1 MPHYECVL
9 THCHA
14 EGFFTPD
21 RVGDGAVAAPCGA
34 SFFFEKRGSELNQ
47 INHHLMSKMIHLK
60 ERVMRTTLNLDDAL
74 LKSAM
79 ALTGIEERNQLV
91 REALRALI
99 AREAGR
105 RLIALGGTDPQ
116 AQAAPRRRSTKVVA

>member
-1 MPHYECVL
+1 ML
-9 THCHA
+9 A
-14 EGFFTPD
+14 GL
-21 RVGDGAVAAPCGA
+21 CGA
-34 SFFFEKRGSELNQ
+34 SFFFEKRSAELNQ

-116 AQAAPRRRSTKVVA
+116 AQAAPRRRSPKVVA

>member
-1 MPHYECVL
+1 M
-9 THCHA
+9 
-14 EGFFTPD
+14 
-21 RVGDGAVAAPCGA
+21 
-34 SFFFEKRGSELNQ
+34 NQ
-47 INHHLMSKMIHLK
+47 INHHLMLKMIHLK

-74 LKSAM
+74 LKAAM
-79 ALTGIEERNQLV
+79 TLTGIEERNQLV

-116 AQAAPRRRSTKVVA
+116 AQAAPRRRSTKAVA